1 MIATLVEPWI
11 PPLASLNRTKIRDEA
26 GLSGI
31 APVDWTNI
39 ENVGV
44 APGAKFSETVL
55 EGGARHWPLLGSDWQ
70 RLKVTG
76 RVADPVS
83 ADTVICPAAPALS
96 LATAKAP
103 AAPLAIS
110 TMPSLVG
117 GIFSAIVVFVIW
129 LLLFGT
135 GSVPV
140 LLLGLLLSAALGA
153 WIRLADL

>member
-1 MIATLVEPWI
+1 MAQ
-11 PPLASLNRTKIRDEA
+11 A
-26 GLSGI
+26 
-31 APVDWTNI
+31 
-39 ENVGV
+39 
-44 APGAKFSETVL
+44 
-55 EGGARHWPLLGSDWQ
+55 H
-70 RLKVTG
+70 LK
-76 RVADPVS
+76 R
-83 ADTVICPAAPALS
+83 
-96 LATAKAP
+96 
-103 AAPLAIS
+103 